1 MGNRANFVIVKDQDW
16 QLYYSHWG
24 GCRMLDALIGGP
36 ELALRYAASLRRCEK
51 DEWCDPT
58 WADGGAVVDL
68 DRRRVLFFGE
78 PLMVEMNER
87 RALMEVLATVW
98 PGYEICWAY
107 DGTAELAGYV
117 GAQLRPDT
125 WDRQPNLKLA
135 RGRNHLC
142 HLISV
147 VDADGQLRFWPLWW
161 HLSKAWH
168 GPALLDKLP
177 GPGIRRIKLGK
188 IPEGGAHID
197 MRRKTLGAWQTADT
211 MGFFQALPELWPGWQ
226 TEVWEDRFE
235 EHVKRCDGALR
246 VPELDLVA
254 GIDSAE
260 TWIRKRVF
268 ERFEDSPAGQ
278 VAKLAGMLAPVAPGF
293 VVSPDAVNDPRCVPA
308 SPSGIASSV
317 LATKLRSVTCRIGI
331 ASMNTAERP
340 GSRSP
345 DAKRLGWST
354 PHTRSPAP
362 IREGS
367 PRQASV
373 PAPRGPS
380 RPCRRRR
387 RRCSAGTRAARR
399 RDRRPP
405 ARRCTAA

>member
-51 DEWCDPT
+51 NEWCDPT

-98 PGYEICWAY
+98 PDYEICWAY

-117 GAQLRPDT
+117 GAQLRPCT
-125 WDRQPNLKLA
+125 WDRQPTLKLA

-177 GPGIRRIKLGK
+177 GPGIRRIRLGK

-197 MRRKTLGAWQTADT
+197 VRRKTLGAWQTADT
-211 MGFFQALPELWPGWQ
+211 MGFFHALPELWPGWQ

-246 VPELDLVA
+246 VPELDVVA

-260 TWIRKRVF
+260 DVDPQADIRELR
-268 ERFEDSPAGQ
+268 RQPGRAYRQTRG
-278 VAKLAGMLAPVAPGF
+278 APGARRAR
-293 VVSPDAVNDPRCVPA
+293 VRGQPRCPRRLWRT
-308 SPSGIASSV
+308 PNQ
-317 LATKLRSVTCRIGI
+317 LRVVWLPQRV
-331 ASMNTAERP
+331 RP
-340 GSRSP
+340 G
-345 DAKRLGWST
+345 A
-354 PHTRSPAP
+354 
-362 IREGS
+362 I
-367 PRQASV
+367 
-373 PAPRGPS
+373 
-380 RPCRRRR
+380 
-387 RRCSAGTRAARR
+387 RRC
-399 RDRRPP
+399 
-405 ARRCTAA
+405 